1 MLPCILRCF
10 PNVERLHIKSKK
22 TAETTGELNLKFWEE
37 SGATECIRSHINL
50 VVFKNFQGDQ
60 SELCF
65 LKFFLERAQMLQE
78 LVIVYGK
85 GYFSSTTEANSRVK
99 SLFDTT
105 WASKCCSLL
114 LYESKFPI
122 DEEREILTFKRGS
135 DFSIRDPFSFVVHA

>member
-1 MLPCILRCF
+1 LIHLQA
-10 PNVERLHIKSKK
+10 KK

-50 VVFKNFQGDQ
+50 MVFKNFRGDQ

-78 LVIVYGK
+78 LAIVYGK

-99 SLFDTT
+99 SLFDTM

-114 LYESKFPI
+114 LFESNFPI
-122 DEEREILTFKRGS
+122 DEEREILNFKRGS